1 MIIYVYIY
9 IYIYI
14 NVCVYILYIYVY
26 IHMYIYTYI
35 CIYISCKQL
44 YTTVVINIA
53 SCYPLQHLRPR
64 NMKSPMHF
72 TNSEVPGSSMPV
84 FIPMVSARPV
94 IH

>member
-1 MIIYVYIY
+1 MY
-9 IYIYI
+9 
-14 NVCVYILYIYVY
+14 VYILYMYIYTC
-26 IHMYIYTYI
+26 IYIYTYI

-64 NMKSPMHF
+64 NMKRSMHF